1 MPRARGG
8 KLGIFPPPDFMSRLC
23 PLPRRF
29 MVRVVAILCEHGV
42 ARSWNAPP
50 LACFS
55 SISRTVLRDTRQLDV
70 LLQRDIYIYIIG
82 SPRTHL
88 LFVSVHGEL
97 IIEAFRSSF
106 FFVVCRRRV
115 DEDEFFVYHFIR
127 EEDQYFVI
135 FIELG
140 EKKKLSFI
148 GHRWN
153 GQYRKTNY
161 FELWNCALI
170 MYDWFESRIKEILT
184 LIVAHNCSI

>member
-1 MPRARGG
+1 MRAWRS
-8 KLGIFPPPDFMSRLC
+8 KILKRTASRL
-23 PLPRRF
+23 LF
-29 MVRVVAILCEHGV
+29 LYL
-42 ARSWNAPP
+42 SY
-50 LACFS
+50 S
-55 SISRTVLRDTRQLDV
+55 SSRYEATRCSFTT
-70 LLQRDIYIYIIG
+70 RYIYIYIIG

-184 LIVAHNCSI
+184 LIVAHNCSIQINVQSEYARFAEIKSLSKRSIE